1 MLGRLRRTTR
11 LDVGLALTFVG
22 LAFLVWAL
30 VAGVA
35 REMLRQMIADTQGM
49 QITMPAA
56 TRAVKLFFVDTG
68 FVIDLV
74 GLGLMVAGLV
84 LVFFASRQRIGI
96 SWAWAV
102 ALLQGL
108 TAALGG
114 VLVVATIHQPYRNLF
129 QPVEGSGTGPDPR
142 VLEQISRLSLPVV
155 IVVAVLVWVVFLVAM
170 LVDRARLDRRGPTL
184 TDGLRTNR

>member
-1 MLGRLRRTTR
+1 MA
-11 LDVGLALTFVG
+11 LAFVG

-35 REMLRQMIADTQGM
+35 REMLRQMIADTLNL
-49 QITMPAA
+49 QIALPDA
-56 TRAVKLFFVDTG
+56 TRAVTLFFVDVG

-74 GLGLMVAGLV
+74 GLGLMVVGLL
-84 LVFFASRQRIGI
+84 LVFLASRQRLSL

-114 VLVVATIHQPYRNLF
+114 VLVVATIHLPYRSLV
-129 QPVEGSGTGPDPR
+129 PETTPADAD

-155 IVVAVLVWVVFLVAM
+155 IVVAVLVWVIFLVAM
-170 LVDRARLDRRGPTL
+170 LIDRARLDRRGPTL